1 MTDTTGTVSRSDES
15 FRGTAILAYVLYLLG
30 WPSLHLSTIVALVLA
45 YVQRGDS
52 RGTIWE
58 SHFSNVIETFWISL
72 IVGIVAIPLC
82 FIGIGFVVLAFL
94 FVWFLFRTIK
104 GLIRAIDGRPYN

>member
-30 WPSLHLSTIVALVLA
+30 WPSLHLSTIVALVMA

-82 FIGIGFVVLAFL
+82 FIGIGFVVLAVL

>member
-1 MTDTTGTVSRSDES
+1 MTADSVSTSRSDES
-15 FRGTAILAYVLYLLG
+15 FRGTAIVAYVLYLLG
-30 WPSLHLSTIVALVLA
+30 WPSLHLATIVALILA
-45 YVQRGDS
+45 YVQRGEA

-72 IVGIVAIPLC
+72 IVGLIAIPLC

-94 FVWFLFRTIK
+94 VVWFLFRTIK
-104 GLIRAIDGRPYN
+104 GLIRAIDGRAYT

>member
-82 FIGIGFVVLAFL
+82 FIGIGFVVLAVL

>member
-82 FIGIGFVVLAFL
+82 FIGIGFVVLALL

-104 GLIRAIDGRPYN
+104 G

>member
-82 FIGIGFVVLAFL
+82 FIGIGFVVLALL